1 MTTRAGTFYA
11 STGETRRCAAGRE
24 SECGDACFSDKFIE
38 EAAQIS
44 RLDHCAD
51 RRGKDHAGVDPVRSE
66 REGFGSV
73 IWPVGSEHL
82 CGRCRKR
89 KWGLGVH
96 RERPQPN
103 RRIRTAS
110 RW

>member
-73 IWPVGSEHL
+73 IWPVGFGAPLRTLQEAEV
-82 CGRCRKR
+82 
-89 KWGLGVH
+89 GLGSTP
-96 RERPQPN
+96 RK
-103 RRIRTAS
+103 TAAQQED
-110 RW
+110 